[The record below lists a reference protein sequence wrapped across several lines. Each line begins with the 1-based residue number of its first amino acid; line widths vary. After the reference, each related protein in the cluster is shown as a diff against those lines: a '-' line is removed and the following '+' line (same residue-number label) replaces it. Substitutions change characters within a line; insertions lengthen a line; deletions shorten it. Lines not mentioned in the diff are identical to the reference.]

1 MIFTH
6 RHTDH
11 IIGAGEL
18 RVISNHFQKSI
29 DIYGN
34 QATLD
39 VVEQTAKYLFTY
51 KQVAPHVVKDQSYNI
66 HGLNFDF
73 RTVQHGLIENLAVS
87 CSINNKKFIYL
98 NDISD
103 FTSEDLKWLDKSD
116 HIIVDAKEYYDSK
129 NHFGFPKA
137 NEMLKLINFKQG
149 YFINMSHKID
159 YYNLEVKLEKNTRL
173 CYDGMQ
179 IDF

>member
-1 MIFTH
+1 M
-6 RHTDH
+6 
-11 IIGAGEL
+11 
-18 RVISNHFQKSI
+18 
-29 DIYGN
+29 
-34 QATLD
+34 
-39 VVEQTAKYLFTY
+39 
-51 KQVAPHVVKDQSYNI
+51 
-66 HGLNFDF
+66 
-73 RTVQHGLIENLAVS
+73 
-87 CSINNKKFIYL
+87 
-98 NDISD
+98 
-103 FTSEDLKWLDKSD
+103 
-116 HIIVDAKEYYDSK
+116 DAKEYYDSK